1 MAEAGWRGYTEHEFQ
16 MALFVGDKIFEHYGV
31 SEGDRAVISETLFLL
46 AIYRLRDERRIALK
60 ADLDELFPGFPWG
73 LPAERQAEEAAR
85 EHMQKYDISQPLKEL
100 LFTVLLVEITT
111 MLAREKK
118 LIWLAPPGGQKHR
131 S

>member
-118 LIWLAPPGGQKHR
+118 LIWLAPPGGQKPR